1 MSLENVELVRRLYE
15 RGPELEG
22 LIREGSDLDGD
33 PWLSL
38 WHPECVLEDLAE
50 LPDSATFHGRDGVV
64 SFLRRGFVEVWDE
77 WRFTPLE
84 IIEGRD
90 GVFAAVENTGR
101 SKTGVEVRQR
111 IFQTFRIRDGMIV
124 YVAGYLDRHAD
135 RSQ

>member
-1 MSLENVELVRRLYE
+1 
-15 RGPELEG
+15 
-22 LIREGSDLDGD
+22 
-33 PWLSL
+33 
-38 WHPECVLEDLAE
+38 
-50 LPDSATFHGRDGVV
+50 V

-111 IFQTFRIRDGMIV
+111 IFQTFRIHDGMIV
-124 YVAGYLDRHAD
+124 HVAGYFDRQRALEAVGLEE
-135 RSQ
+135 